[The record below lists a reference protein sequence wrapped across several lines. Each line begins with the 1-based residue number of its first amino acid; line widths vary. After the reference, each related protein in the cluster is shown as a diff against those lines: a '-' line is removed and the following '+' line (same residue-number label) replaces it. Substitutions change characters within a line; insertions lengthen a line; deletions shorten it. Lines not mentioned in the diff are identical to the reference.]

1 MISEFVE
8 YVKQAWKNKPNV
20 SSPLNADRLNHMEDG
35 IENNSKKI
43 KETVT
48 AVNELI
54 DAMEWVKVGELSGS
68 IIGKSIPPVMVGVH
82 KPEEYL
88 VKWRLFPTHPWNYV
102 TVNERSLSTTD
113 KHMGSFYFSPTYYA
127 SFSFILSGEGL
138 SVESSYTGGKHG
150 STDLANPENAKIVLY
165 YK

>member
-8 YVKQAWKNKPNV
+8 YVKQVWKNKPNV
-20 SSPLNADRLNHMEDG
+20 SSPLNAERLNHMEAG

-48 AVNELI
+48 AVNKLTEN
-54 DAMEWVKVGELSGS
+54 MEWVKVGELSGS
-68 IIGKSIPPVMVGVH
+68 IIDKSIPMAMIGERTP
-82 KPEEYL
+82 KEYL

-102 TVNERSLSTTD
+102 AINSDSLSTTD
-113 KHMGSFYFSPTYYA
+113 KQMGSFYFSPTFYA
-127 SFSFILSGEGL
+127 SFSFILSGGGL